1 MTATKRRKTGA
12 TDGADEKLRP
22 GDTWTHPETG
32 AKYKVVAGGDCEDC
46 AFYHDKHCPCVS
58 PKVLDW
64 EERPKCHPDVAG
76 GEGWHFETAE
86 EGAPDT
92 PAEMTR

>member
-1 MTATKRRKTGA
+1 MTATRRRKTGA
-12 TDGADEKLRP
+12 TTDRADGADEKLRP

-58 PKVLDW
+58 PKVLAW
-64 EERPKCHPDVAG
+64 EEIPKCHPDVAG
-76 GEGWHFETAE
+76 GEGWHFETARV
-86 EGAPDT
+86 A
-92 PAEMTR
+92 RRIRRR